1 MRYIQG
7 NCINQEY
14 FTLKYKVFHPRSGK
28 FVFIHPRQERFQF
41 VAHLLS
47 GIELS
52 VKRNFKPVPVEI
64 GKLAGIKV
72 DHHEIIVLDRF
83 KRHVFIVL
91 KRKHLKNKIIV
102 RNLRIRRNAFRNN
115 ADPVLLDDFSAAFQP
130 FEGEED
136 VGIFDIRD
144 IVELLCFQFLC
155 REEMVFLP
163 NSADDFPGKFFGFD
177 FCVFNFRN
185 TRVSIV
191 EGNLVILRNDF
202 LY

>member
-1 MRYIQG
+1 MRYTQKKHVIASD
-7 NCINQEY
+7 I
-14 FTLKYKVFHPRSGK
+14 TLENKVLHPRSGE

-72 DHHEIIVLDRF
+72 DHHEIIFLDRF

-91 KRKHLKNKIIV
+91 KRKNLKNKIIV

-115 ADPVLLDDFSAAFQP
+115 ADPVLFDDFGAAFQP
-130 FEGEED
+130 FEREED
-136 VGIFDIRD
+136 VGVFNIRD
-144 IVELLCFQFLC
+144 IVELQGFQFLSG
-155 REEMVFLP
+155 EEVVFLP
-163 NSADDFPGKFFGFD
+163 DSADDFPGKFFGIGFCAFD
-177 FCVFNFRN
+177 LRN
-185 TRVSIV
+185 AGIAVV
-191 EGNLVILRNDF
+191 EGNLVILGNDF